1 MLDIKRIRP
10 NPVAPPGI
18 TQIFGRDGI
27 GNSRSQPRGRMGAN
41 VHHPGGFR
49 WSCRDGGMGDRV
61 KADPTTSF
69 TPLIG
74 FLEGLKKMGSS
85 PAGIRP
91 SL

>member
-27 GNSRSQPRGRMGAN
+27 GNSRSQPRGRLGAN

-49 WSCRDGGMGDRV
+49 WSCGDGGMRDWV
-61 KADPTTSF
+61 TLDTTTSF
-69 TPLIG
+69 IPLIV

-85 PAGIRP
+85 PAGI
-91 SL
+91 

>member
-27 GNSRSQPRGRMGAN
+27 GNSRSQPRGRLGAN
-41 VHHPGGFR
+41 VYHPGGFR
-49 WSCRDGGMGDRV
+49 RSCGDGGMRDWV
-61 KADPTTSF
+61 KADTTTSF
-69 TPLIG
+69 IPLIG

-85 PAGIRP
+85 PAGI
-91 SL
+91 